1 METYVV
7 WEQYFQ
13 IKLPNMYVRISCQKE
28 MSVPQ
33 LCSLQGGEE
42 HWNLRFRRTLHDW
55 STQFQSLVQFKI
67 KKNSKVCE
75 CLTTFGPIQ
84 NKKEFQSL

>member
-28 MSVPQ
+28 MSVHHV
-33 LCSLQGGEE
+33 LRSHDGEV
-42 HWNLRFRRTLHDW
+42 HLDLRFKMNLQDW
-55 STQFQSLVQFKI
+55 EL
-67 KKNSKVCE
+67 E
-75 CLTTFGPIQ
+75 
-84 NKKEFQSL
+84 